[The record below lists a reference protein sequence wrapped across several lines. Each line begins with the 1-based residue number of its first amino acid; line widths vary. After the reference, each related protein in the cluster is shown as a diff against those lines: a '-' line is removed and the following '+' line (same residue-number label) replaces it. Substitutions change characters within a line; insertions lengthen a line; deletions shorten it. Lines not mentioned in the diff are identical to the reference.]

1 MGKVVV
7 HKSMSL
13 DGFVTGPDVRVDQ
26 AMGAGG
32 ERLHEWMFVED
43 VDPAD
48 AQVAAENYS
57 TERVG
62 AVLMGR
68 THFTVG
74 IGHWGEDGAFRMP
87 CFVVT
92 HRPAEPVVTG
102 PTTFTF
108 VTDGL
113 GAALGRAQD
122 AAGDKDVNVMGA
134 SISRQLLAAG
144 LVDEVRINLVPVLL
158 GDGARLFDGLG
169 PDGPRFERT
178 RVVDSP
184 RATHVTYRVVR

>member
-13 DGFVTGPDVRVDQ
+13 DGYVAGPDVRVDQ
-26 AMGAGG
+26 ALGAGG
-32 ERLHEWMFVED
+32 EQLHAWMFAD
-43 VDPAD
+43 DIDPAD
-48 AQVAAENYS
+48 AEVAAESYS
-57 TERVG
+57 TDRVG

-74 IGHWGEDGAFRMP
+74 IGHWGDDGTFRMP

-92 HRPAEPVVTG
+92 HRSSEPVVKG

-113 GAALGRAQD
+113 EAALARAQD
-122 AAGDKDVNVMGA
+122 AAGSKDVNVMGA
-134 SISRQLLAAG
+134 STSRQLLAAG
-144 LVDEVRINLVPVLL
+144 LVDEVQINLVPIVL
-158 GDGARLFDGLG
+158 GGGARLFDGLG
-169 PDGPRFERT
+169 PDGPQFEHVRI
-178 RVVDSP
+178 VDSP
-184 RATHVTYRVVR
+184 RVTHLTYRVLR

>member
-1 MGKVVV
+1 VGKVVV

-13 DGFVTGPDVRVDQ
+13 DGYVTGPDVRVDQ
-26 AMGAGG
+26 ALGEGG
-32 ERLHEWMFVED
+32 ERLHAWMFAD
-43 VDPAD
+43 DIDPAD
-48 AQVAAENYS
+48 ARVAAESYS

-74 IGHWGEDGAFRMP
+74 IGHWGDDGTFRLP

-92 HRPAEPVVTG
+92 HRPAEPVVKG
-102 PTTFTF
+102 PTSFTF

-113 GAALGRAQD
+113 EAALARAQD
-122 AAGDKDVNVMGA
+122 AAGAKDVNVMGA
-134 SISRQLLAAG
+134 STSRQLLVAG
-144 LVDEVRINLVPVLL
+144 LVDEIQINLVPVLL

-169 PDGPRFERT
+169 PAGPQLERL

-184 RATHVTYRVVR
+184 RVTHLRYRVVR